1 MAERE
6 RNNEG
11 RQAESGWNI
20 GSIVIRLIVAAV
32 VLGIT
37 AFLTPGFSIDG
48 IWALIIGAIV
58 LAILDYLVAKL
69 IGVEASPFGKGIVGF
84 ITAAVII
91 YATQFFVAGF
101 NVTIWGAIIGALIF
115 GIVDAI
121 IPGQAL

>member
-1 MAERE
+1 MAERVS
-6 RNNEG
+6 NYEG
-11 RQAESGWNI
+11 RQAESGWII
-20 GSIVIRLIVAAV
+20 GCIVIRLIVAAV

-58 LAILDYLVAKL
+58 LAVLDYLVAKL

-91 YATQFFVAGF
+91 YATQYFVAGF

-121 IPGQAL
+121 IPGQAM

>member
-37 AFLTPGFSIDG
+37 AYLTPGFSIDG

-58 LAILDYLVAKL
+58 LAVLDYLVAKL

-91 YATQFFVAGF
+91 YATQYFVAGF

-121 IPGQAL
+121 IPGQAM

>member
-6 RNNEG
+6 RKDEG
-11 RQAESGWNI
+11 RQENSGINI
-20 GSIVIRLIVAAV
+20 GSLVIRLIAAVV

-37 AFLTPGFSIDG
+37 AFLTPGFRIDG
-48 IWALIIGAIV
+48 IWALILGAVV
-58 LAILDYLVAKL
+58 LAVLDYLVARL

-91 YATQFFVAGF
+91 YATQFFVTGF
-101 NVTIWGAIIGALIF
+101 NVTIWGAIIGALVF

-121 IPGQAL
+121 IPGSVM

>member
-11 RQAESGWNI
+11 RQAERGWNI

-37 AFLTPGFSIDG
+37 AFLTPGFDIDG
-48 IWALIIGAIV
+48 IWALILGAIV

-91 YATQFFVAGF
+91 YATQYFVAGF

-121 IPGQAL
+121 IPGQAM

>member
-37 AFLTPGFSIDG
+37 AFLTPGFDIDG
-48 IWALIIGAIV
+48 IWALIVGAVV

-91 YATQFFVAGF
+91 YATQYFVAGF
-101 NVTIWGAIIGALIF
+101 NVTVWGAIIGALIF

-121 IPGQAL
+121 IPGRAM

>member
-6 RNNEG
+6 RKDEG
-11 RQAESGWNI
+11 RQAEGNINI

-37 AFLTPGFSIDG
+37 AFLTPGFRIDG
-48 IWALIIGAIV
+48 IWALLLGAVV
-58 LAILDYLVAKL
+58 LAVLDYLVAKL
-69 IGVEASPFGKGIVGF
+69 IGVEASPFGTGIVGF

-91 YATQFFVAGF
+91 YATQDFVTGF

-121 IPGQAL
+121 IPGQAM

>member
-58 LAILDYLVAKL
+58 LAVLDYLVAKL

-91 YATQFFVAGF
+91 YATQYFVAGF

-121 IPGQAL
+121 IPGQAM

>member
-58 LAILDYLVAKL
+58 LAVLDYLVAKL

-91 YATQFFVAGF
+91 YATQYFVTGF

-121 IPGQAL
+121 IPGQAM